1 VPAGELEGLRD
12 AHHLADSFEK
22 LEVAMIKIAVDADRT
37 KNRVRSAGGAMHI
50 EAAGDYAV
58 DYVLNL
64 LFGGAL
70 VHDNNHG

>member
-1 VPAGELEGLRD
+1 
-12 AHHLADSFEK
+12 
-22 LEVAMIKIAVDADRT
+22 
-37 KNRVRSAGGAMHI
+37 MHI